1 MRRTRAPIL
10 ILIALHCL
18 VPPMRV
24 AAQQE
29 VQYEVIHA
37 LGFED
42 ADVRSVL
49 TLISDFGNVNIVPDG
64 QVVGRVTLQLRRVNW
79 IDALE
84 AIMTQ
89 QDLVSIPSTESLRG
103 GIPDNLPF
111 IQVLR
116 RTDFNTRM
124 QQEIQQQEEI
134 DTSEPLETRII
145 SLSHSQVQEIQ
156 QAISSLGSP
165 DGLIT
170 TDPRTNSLIIRDYPK
185 SLELIEQVIEQLD
198 VPVPQIRIEVKLLE
212 VDTDR
217 MYQLGLNWDLNT
229 GGTNP
234 LVITAA
240 TDLSTSNTVQT
251 ILGIS
256 SGTLTLDAT
265 ITALENQGVAHMVA
279 RPSISVLD
287 NVQGRIFMGEK
298 VPLRE
303 LDVAGNVTIALK
315 DIGIELIVTPHVV
328 EDDWIILELF
338 PKRES
343 FRIDPSAGII
353 VTTQDASTTV
363 KVRDGETVVIGGL
376 KSEMVQEADTGIP
389 ILMNIPIIGA
399 LFRYHTR
406 QVQVRDLIIFVTPRI
421 ERESTVILP

>member
-1 MRRTRAPIL
+1 
-10 ILIALHCL
+10 
-18 VPPMRV
+18 MRV

>member
-29 VQYEVIHA
+29 AQYEVIHA

-134 DTSEPLETRII
+134 DTSEPLETKII

-156 QAISSLGSP
+156 QAISSLG
-165 DGLIT
+165 
-170 TDPRTNSLIIRDYPK
+170 
-185 SLELIEQVIEQLD
+185 
-198 VPVPQIRIEVKLLE
+198 
-212 VDTDR
+212 
-217 MYQLGLNWDLNT
+217 
-229 GGTNP
+229 
-234 LVITAA
+234 
-240 TDLSTSNTVQT
+240 
-251 ILGIS
+251 
-256 SGTLTLDAT
+256 
-265 ITALENQGVAHMVA
+265 
-279 RPSISVLD
+279 
-287 NVQGRIFMGEK
+287 
-298 VPLRE
+298 
-303 LDVAGNVTIALK
+303 
-315 DIGIELIVTPHVV
+315 
-328 EDDWIILELF
+328 
-338 PKRES
+338 
-343 FRIDPSAGII
+343 
-353 VTTQDASTTV
+353 
-363 KVRDGETVVIGGL
+363 
-376 KSEMVQEADTGIP
+376 
-389 ILMNIPIIGA
+389 
-399 LFRYHTR
+399 TR
-406 QVQVRDLIIFVTPRI
+406 RAN
-421 ERESTVILP
+421 